1 MIEFRCKN
9 CGWTLHVSPAN
20 AGKKGRCPKCNSILT
35 VPQPQAR
42 GAESESSD
50 AERSETGLKTSPYDL
65 TLLDVPEHIEVQTQ
79 QAGQR
84 DSAETAYRRLHRLQG
99 GSMTQQAEQIRRR
112 KLPWIID
119 VLFYPLSK
127 PGLTLIAVSAGIPF
141 VLRTLTKSLLP
152 VSLAFPPALIFLV
165 IFIILHWCSFVIF
178 VLYVYWYVC
187 ECIRDSAA
195 GGIRAPETAGI
206 APSLWD
212 ILLQPLKSVVC
223 LSSFMAPAMFYFGL
237 TQRADAIFWV
247 LYGCGGFLLPMGLL
261 AVVMF
266 DSIRALNPMLIIG
279 SIFSTFFLY
288 CGLVIFCYGLCTAAA
303 AAGYFLLRSWI
314 LGYLFLFV
322 FFYLA
327 LIGAHLLGR
336 FYWKYQDKLN
346 WEV

>member
-1 MIEFRCKN
+1 MHI
-9 CGWTLHVSPAN
+9 SPAN

-35 VPQPQAR
+35 VPQPPTEDA
-42 GAESESSD
+42 GADTAESKGTK
-50 AERSETGLKTSPYDL
+50 ASPYDL
-65 TLLDVPEHIEVQTQ
+65 TLLDVPEHIEVQSQ

-84 DSAETAYRRLHRLQG
+84 DSAVTAYERLRRLQG
-99 GSMTQQAEQIRRR
+99 GSMTQQAEQIPRR

-141 VLRTLTKSLLP
+141 VLRTLTKSLVP
-152 VSLAFPPALIFLV
+152 VTLAFPPALIFLV

-223 LSSFMAPAMFYFGL
+223 LSPFMVPAMFYLGR

-247 LYGCGGFLLPMGLL
+247 LCACGGFLLPMGLL

-266 DSIRALNPMLIIG
+266 DSIRALNPMLIVG
-279 SIFSTFFLY
+279 SIFSTFFFY
-288 CGLVIFCYGLCTAAA
+288 CGLVTFCYGLCTAA

>member
-9 CGWTLHVSPAN
+9 CGWILHIPPAH
-20 AGKKGRCPKCNSILT
+20 AGKKGKCPKCKSILT
-35 VPQPQAR
+35 VPQPPTEDAVPDTD
-42 GAESESSD
+42 ESKSTK
-50 AERSETGLKTSPYDL
+50 ASPYDL
-65 TLLDVPEHIEVQTQ
+65 TLLNVPEHVKTPSQ
-79 QAGQR
+79 QAEQP
-84 DSAETAYRRLHRLQG
+84 DSAETAYDRLRRLQG
-99 GSMTQQAEQIRRR
+99 GSMTQQAEQIQQR
-112 KLPWIID
+112 KLLWIID
-119 VLFYPLSK
+119 VLLYPLSK
-127 PGLTLIAVSAGIPF
+127 PGLTLIAVSVGIPF
-141 VLRTLTKSLLP
+141 VLRALTKFLL
-152 VSLAFPPALIFLV
+152 VLTLAFGPMLVFLVLFIIIHWASLV
-165 IFIILHWCSFVIF
+165 IFI
-178 VLYVYWYVC
+178 LYISWYVC

-195 GGIRAPETAGI
+195 GGVRAPETAGI
-206 APSLWD
+206 APGAWD
-212 ILLQPLKSVVC
+212 ILLQTLKSAVC
-223 LSSFMAPAMFYFGL
+223 LGFFMSPAMFYLGW
-237 TQRADAIFWV
+237 TQRADAIFWF

-266 DSIRALNPMLIIG
+266 DSISALNPVLIIG

-303 AAGYFLLRSWI
+303 AAADFLLRSWT